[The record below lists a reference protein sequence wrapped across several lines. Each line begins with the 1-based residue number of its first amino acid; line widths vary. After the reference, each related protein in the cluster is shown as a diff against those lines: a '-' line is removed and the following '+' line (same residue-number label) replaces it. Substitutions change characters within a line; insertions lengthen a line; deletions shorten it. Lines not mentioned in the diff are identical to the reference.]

1 MVIRVH
7 PLEGEREKIKE
18 YMKRIGVDKEGIK
31 IMLPKADFKIFKI
44 DELNSYAANI
54 LKQEALALGAEVA
67 IKREALIRRTKTDA
81 LIFATAAQLEKLV
94 EKLNKQPFGLKE
106 VSLELKK
113 FLKER
118 KKVLL
123 LRGKILNLSQPCIC
137 GIINLTF
144 DSFSQDGILMQAQKE
159 GKRSEELALK
169 KAEKMVKEG
178 AKILDLGAESSR
190 PFSKP
195 INEDEEL
202 KRLIPSLKAIRKE
215 FKDIFISVD
224 TYKYK
229 VAKEAV
235 EEGADIINDI
245 TALRKSPQ
253 IVSLI
258 KKYNL
263 GCVLMHMKGT
273 PQTMQ
278 INPVYKDV
286 IKEISKFLEERV
298 NFCLKEGIKREQ
310 LMIDPGIGFG
320 KRVEDN
326 LKIIN
331 HLEEFK
337 FLDLPIFLGVS
348 RKSFIGKV
356 LKVNIEER
364 LIGTLATIVIAIL
377 KGANVLRV
385 HDVKEA
391 RQTLKIVEAIR
402 KVQ

>member
-1 MVIRVH
+1 MIRIY
-7 PLEGEREKIKE
+7 PLEAEKEKIKE
-18 YMKRIGVDKEGIK
+18 YMERIGVDKKGIK

-44 DELNSYAANI
+44 DDLNSYAANI

-67 IKREALIRRTKTDA
+67 IKRETLIRKTKTDV
-81 LIFATAAQLEKLV
+81 LIFTTAVQLKKLI

-106 VSLELKK
+106 VSSELKK

-118 KKVLL
+118 KKVLF
-123 LRGKILNLSQPCIC
+123 LRGRVLNLSQPCIC

-144 DSFSQDGILMQAQKE
+144 DSFSQDGILMQAQRERRKP
-159 GKRSEELALK
+159 EEIALR
-169 KAEKMVKEG
+169 KAEEMIKEG
-178 AKILDLGAESSR
+178 AKIIDLGAESSR

-195 INEDEEL
+195 ISEEEEL
-202 KRLIPSLKAIRKE
+202 RRLISPLKAIRKE

-229 VAKEAV
+229 VAKEAA

-278 INPVYKDV
+278 INPTYKDV
-286 IKEISKFLEERV
+286 IKEISKFLEKRV
-298 NFCLKEGIKREQ
+298 SFCLKEGIKREQ
-310 LMIDPGIGFG
+310 LMIDPGVGFG

-337 FLDLPIFLGVS
+337 FLNLPIFLGVS

-356 LKVNIEER
+356 LNVEVDKR
-364 LIGTLATIVIAIL
+364 LVGTLATVIVAIL
-377 KGANVLRV
+377 KGVDILRV
-385 HDVKEA
+385 HDVKEVNQA
-391 RQTLKIVEAIR
+391 IKTIKAIR
-402 KVQ
+402 KFQ

>member
-1 MVIRVH
+1 MRIY
-7 PLEGEREKIKE
+7 PLELKREKIKE
-18 YMKRIGVDKEGIK
+18 CMEKIGVDKEGIK

-44 DELNSYAANI
+44 DDLNSYAANI

-67 IKREALIRRTKTDA
+67 IRREALIRKTKTDA
-81 LIFATAAQLEKLV
+81 LIFATAVQLEKLI

-106 VSLELKK
+106 VSFELKK
-113 FLKER
+113 FLRER

-123 LRGKILNLSQPCIC
+123 LRGRVLSLSQPCIC

-144 DSFSQDGILMQAQKE
+144 DSFSQDGILMQAQRERK
-159 GKRSEELALK
+159 KPEEIALR
-169 KAEKMVKEG
+169 KAEEMIKEG
-178 AKILDLGAESSR
+178 AKIIDLGAESSR
-190 PFSKP
+190 PFSRP
-195 INEDEEL
+195 ISEEEEL
-202 KRLIPSLKAIRKE
+202 RRLLPPLKAIRKE
-215 FKDIFISVD
+215 FKNIFISVD

-229 VAKEAV
+229 VAKEAA

-253 IVSLI
+253 IISLI

-278 INPVYKDV
+278 INPTYKDV
-286 IKEISKFLEERV
+286 IKEICKFLEKRV
-298 NFCLKEGIKREQ
+298 NFCLKEGVKREQ

-337 FLDLPIFLGVS
+337 FLNLPIFLGIS

-356 LKVNIEER
+356 LNVEVDKR
-364 LIGTLATIVIAIL
+364 LVGTLAAVVVAVL
-377 KGANVLRV
+377 KGADILRV
-385 HDVKEA
+385 HDVKEINQA
-391 RQTLKIVEAIR
+391 IKIVKAIR
-402 KVQ
+402 KF

>member
-1 MVIRVH
+1 MKIF
-7 PLEGEREKIKE
+7 PLDLERKRIKE
-18 YMKRIGVDKEGIK
+18 YMEEIGVDREGIK
-31 IMLPKADFKIFKI
+31 IMLPKTDFRIFKI
-44 DELNSYAANI
+44 DKLSSYAANI
-54 LKQEALALGAEVA
+54 LKQEALSCGADVA
-67 IKREALIRRTKTDA
+67 IRRESIFRRVQTTALVFGTLSQLKK
-81 LIFATAAQLEKLV
+81 LIEKLV
-94 EKLNKQPFGLKE
+94 KQPFELREVSYKLEELLKE
-106 VSLELKK
+106 KKRSL
-113 FLKER
+113 FLKNR
-118 KKVLL
+118 HLL
-123 LRGKILNLSQPCIC
+123 LDKPCIC
-137 GIINLTF
+137 GIINITF
-144 DSFSQDGILMQAQKE
+144 DSFSGDGILAQAQKE
-159 GKRSEELALK
+159 RK
-169 KAEKMVKEG
+169 KPQEVVLRKVEKMVKEG
-178 AKILDLGAESSR
+178 AKIIDLGAESSR

-195 INEDEEL
+195 IKEEEEL
-202 KRLIPSLKAIRKE
+202 RRLIPSLEVLRKK

-229 VAKEAV
+229 VAKEAA

-278 INPVYKDV
+278 INPTYKDV
-286 IKEISKFLEERV
+286 IKEISKFLEKRV
-298 NFCLKEGIKREQ
+298 SFCLKEGVKREQ

-337 FLDLPIFLGVS
+337 FLNLPIFLGVS

-356 LKVNIEER
+356 LNVDVDKR
-364 LIGTLATIVIAIL
+364 LVGTLATVVVAIL
-377 KGANVLRV
+377 KGADILRV
-385 HDVKEA
+385 HDVKEINQA
-391 RQTLKIVEAIR
+391 VRIVKAIR
-402 KVQ
+402 KF

>member
-1 MVIRVH
+1 MRIY
-7 PLEGEREKIKE
+7 PLELKREKIKE
-18 YMKRIGVDKEGIK
+18 CMEKIGVDKEGIK

-44 DELNSYAANI
+44 DDLNSYAANI

-67 IKREALIRRTKTDA
+67 IRREALVRKTKTDA
-81 LIFATAAQLEKLV
+81 LIFATAAQLKKLV

-106 VSLELKK
+106 VSSELKK

-118 KKVLL
+118 KKVLF
-123 LRGKILNLSQPCIC
+123 LRGRILNLSQPCIC

-144 DSFSQDGILMQAQKE
+144 DSFSQDGILMQAQRERRKP
-159 GKRSEELALK
+159 EEIALRK
-169 KAEKMVKEG
+169 TEEMIKEG
-178 AKILDLGAESSR
+178 AKIIDLGAESSR
-190 PFSKP
+190 PFSRP
-195 INEDEEL
+195 ISEEEEL
-202 KRLIPSLKAIRKE
+202 RRLLPSLKAIRKE

-229 VAKEAV
+229 VAKEAA

-263 GCVLMHMKGT
+263 GCVLMHMKGA

-278 INPVYKDV
+278 INPTYKDV

-298 NFCLKEGIKREQ
+298 NFCLKEGVKREQ

-337 FLDLPIFLGVS
+337 FLNLPIFLGVS

-356 LKVNIEER
+356 LNVEVDKR
-364 LIGTLATIVIAIL
+364 LVGTLATVVVAIL
-377 KGANVLRV
+377 KGADILRV
-385 HDVKEA
+385 HDVKEINQA
-391 RQTLKIVEAIR
+391 IRIIKAIR
-402 KVQ
+402 KF

>member
-1 MVIRVH
+1 MIRIY
-7 PLEGEREKIKE
+7 PLELKREKIKE
-18 YMKRIGVDKEGIK
+18 YMERIGVDKEGIK

-44 DELNSYAANI
+44 DDLNSYAANI

-67 IKREALIRRTKTDA
+67 IRREALVRKTKTDA
-81 LIFATAAQLEKLV
+81 LIFATATQLKKLI

-106 VSLELKK
+106 VSSELKK
-113 FLKER
+113 FLRER

-123 LRGKILNLSQPCIC
+123 LRGRVLNLSQPCIC

-144 DSFSQDGILMQAQKE
+144 DSFSQDGILMQAQRERK
-159 GKRSEELALK
+159 KPEEIALRKTEEMIK
-169 KAEKMVKEG
+169 KG
-178 AKILDLGAESSR
+178 AKIIDLGAESSR

-195 INEDEEL
+195 ISEKEEL
-202 KRLIPSLKAIRKE
+202 RRLLPPLKAIRKE

-235 EEGADIINDI
+235 EEGVDIINDI

-263 GCVLMHMKGT
+263 GCILMHMKGT

-278 INPVYKDV
+278 INPIYKDV
-286 IKEISKFLEERV
+286 IKEICKFLVERV
-298 NFCLKEGIKREQ
+298 NFCLKEGVKREQ

-326 LKIIN
+326 LRIIN

-337 FLDLPIFLGVS
+337 FLNLPIFLGVS

-356 LKVNIEER
+356 LNIDVDKR
-364 LIGTLATIVIAIL
+364 LVGTLATVVVAIL
-377 KGANVLRV
+377 KGADILRV
-385 HDVKEA
+385 HDVKEVNQA
-391 RQTLKIVEAIR
+391 IKIV
-402 KVQ
+402 KVIGKS